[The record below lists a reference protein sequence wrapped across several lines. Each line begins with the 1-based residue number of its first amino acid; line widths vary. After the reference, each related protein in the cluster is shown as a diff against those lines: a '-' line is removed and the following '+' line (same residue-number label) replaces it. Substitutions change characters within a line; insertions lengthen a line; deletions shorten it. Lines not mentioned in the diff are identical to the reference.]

1 MKTDILKT
9 VYIDGENL
17 TLEDVE
23 LVARDRVK
31 VELSKDAFGKI
42 NAARKFVE
50 EVINEGTHV
59 YGINTGFGAL
69 SNVIIPDNQIENLQ
83 LNLIRSHACG
93 VGVPH
98 SEEVTRAI
106 ILLRANTL
114 AKGFSG
120 IRLETVNTMLE
131 LLNKQVHPVIPS
143 QGSVGASGDLVPL
156 AHLALVLVGEGKA
169 IYKGQTMSGLEALN
183 KAGIKPIV
191 LGAKEGLALTN
202 GTQSMCGMATLRLL
216 EAERL
221 VKISDIAGA
230 MTLEAIRGTSKAFD
244 PKIQNLRRHP
254 GQIATA
260 KNLLKL
266 LADSEIMLSHN
277 DCGKIQDPYS
287 VRCMPQVHGATRD
300 ALNYVRKVLEIEVNS
315 ATDNPLIFAEER
327 ETISGGNFHGQPL
340 AFAMDFLGIAVAEL
354 ASISERRIDKLIAPA
369 FSDLPPFLTND
380 SGINSGL
387 MIVQYTAAS
396 LVSENK
402 ILAHP
407 ASVDSI
413 PTSLDKEDH
422 VSMGATAALKA
433 ENIIKNTRNV
443 LAIELLTAYQGI
455 NFLKTLSP
463 GIGVKIAHETIGRT
477 IPEISQDRVFSDDI
491 YKIAEMINSN
501 EILDRVQEVIGELE

>member
-1 MKTDILKT
+1 LKTDLVKT
-9 VYIDGENL
+9 ISIDGESL

-23 LVARDRVK
+23 LVAKNKTK
-31 VELSKDAFGKI
+31 VEISKDAVEKI
-42 NAARKFVE
+42 NTSRKFVE
-50 EVINEGTHV
+50 EVISEGIHV

-69 SNVIIPDNQIENLQ
+69 SNIIIPDDQIENLQ

-93 VGVPH
+93 VGKPH

-114 AKGFSG
+114 AKGYSG
-120 IRLETVNTMLE
+120 IRLETINTMLE
-131 LLNKQVHPVIPS
+131 LLNKGVHPVIPS

-169 IYKGQTMSGLEALN
+169 VYNGQVMTGSEALN
-183 KAGIKPIV
+183 RAGIKPIV

-221 VKISDIAGA
+221 VKIADIAGA

-244 PKIQNLRRHP
+244 PKIQNLRKHP
-254 GQIATA
+254 GQITTA

-266 LADSEIMLSHN
+266 LADSEVMLSHN

-300 ALNYVRKVLEIEVNS
+300 TLNYVRKVLEIEVNS
-315 ATDNPLIFAEER
+315 ATDNPLIFAEEK

-340 AFAMDFLGIAVAEL
+340 ALAMDFLGIAVSEL
-354 ASISERRIDKLIAPA
+354 ANISERRIDKLIAPA
-369 FSDLPPFLTND
+369 FSDLPPFLTKD

-402 ILAHP
+402 ILSHP

-433 ENIIKNTRNV
+433 EKIIQNTRNV

-455 NFLKTLSP
+455 NFLKPLSP

-491 YKIAEMINSN
+491 HKIAEMIDSN
-501 EILDRVQEVIGELE
+501 EILDRVQEVIGEFE